1 MADDTDRTQNP
12 HPGDTGPHPAETKV
26 AGPSPAP
33 TETSRHG
40 RARRPRSPRGETM
53 AMARKRAVNVVA
65 WLISLVTTVVVLILA
80 VHIVFVTFEANTAND
95 LVNTVGDWAD
105 GLAWQ
110 FKDVFQPD
118 DHKVEVAVN
127 YGLAALVYLIVG
139 RILTSLVRRLS

>member
-1 MADDTDRTQNP
+1 MADDNERTQS
-12 HPGDTGPHPAETKV
+12 PAETKV
-26 AGPSPAP
+26 AGP
-33 TETSRHG
+33 TTTGRRRRVETV
-40 RARRPRSPRGETM
+40 
-53 AMARKRAVNVVA
+53 AMARRRAVNVVA

-80 VHIVFVTFEANTAND
+80 VHIVFVAFEANTAND

-105 GLAWQ
+105 DLAWQ

-139 RILTSLVRRLS
+139 RILTSLVRRLA